1 MPRNEPSLIPTNV
14 DFERGGKQF
23 GHLAVPHSR
32 NESAWGSLLVPIVC
46 IRNGE
51 GPTILFTAGNHGDE
65 YEGQVALHK
74 LARELSPDD
83 VSGRVIIMPALNLPA
98 VRGAARISPIDGGN
112 MNRSFPGH
120 PRGTLTQRVAHF
132 VTVELLPRAD
142 IVVDMHSGGKS
153 LDFVPSAIMHD
164 LDDRKRFDTTL
175 AALKAFGAPVSLIL
189 KELDSIGM
197 LDTEAEE
204 MGKIFISTELGGAG
218 TMSPRSV
225 AIAETGVRNL
235 LRHFGVLP
243 GEPSSETPTRMMDTP
258 DGAFVKSEVNGI
270 YEPFYALGDEVKA
283 GEPLG
288 QIHDF
293 ERPEMEAVQAFAPID
308 GMLFCRHVA
317 GLTTRGDSLAVIA
330 VDRAE

>member
-1 MPRNEPSLIPTNV
+1 MAHSEPSLIPCNI
-14 DFERGGKQF
+14 DFDRDGKQF
-23 GHLAVPHSR
+23 GYLSVPHSR

-46 IRNGE
+46 VRNGDS
-51 GPTILFTAGNHGDE
+51 PTVLFTAGNHGDE

-74 LARELSPDD
+74 LARELSPENIT
-83 VSGRVIIMPALNLPA
+83 GRVIIMPALNLPA
-98 VRGAARISPIDGGN
+98 VRGAARLSPLDGGN

-120 PRGTLTQRVAHF
+120 PRGTLTQRVAHY
-132 VTVELLPRAD
+132 VTVELLERAD

-153 LDFVPSAIMHD
+153 LDFVPSAIMHE
-164 LDDRKRFDTTL
+164 LDDRERFGTTL

-197 LDTEAEE
+197 LDTEAEN

-218 TMSPRSV
+218 TLSPRSV
-225 AIAETGVRNL
+225 EIADNGVRNL
-235 LRHFGVLP
+235 LRHFGVLE
-243 GEPSSETPTRMMDTP
+243 GEPSSHHPTRMMDTP
-258 DGAFVKSEVNGI
+258 DNAFVKSEVNGI

-293 ERPEMEAVQAFAPID
+293 ERPEAPPLQAFAPID

-330 VDRAE
+330 VDRDA